1 MQLPMIMAS
10 NEQNVKPYPK
20 RAHDA
25 CFAFWRSHAAQK
37 RSISAEVLLLIE
49 QAVEP
54 TKVH

>member
-25 CFAFWRSHAAQK
+25 CFAFWRSQAAQK
-37 RSISAEVLLLIE
+37 TEYTSGGII
-49 QAVEP
+49 
-54 TKVH
+54 TD